1 MMTSVQENS
10 GKENNYSEEKWETC
24 TFNVIRTQ
32 LKIAKALRNREF
44 RCSFFQT
51 GKTRELL
58 PPASVVVKVCF
69 QSCCLYVHGG
79 SLYRAPA
86 HPRHV
91 QTCSTWIS
99 LYSPPPRPAPG
110 HVQTCST
117 SHCTGNL
124 TITQTNNK
132 SF

>member
-10 GKENNYSEEKWETC
+10 GKENIYSEEKWETC

-58 PPASVVVKVCF
+58 PPASVVVWYVFSRAVCM
-69 QSCCLYVHGG
+69 SMGG
-79 SLYRAPA
+79 PC
-86 HPRHV
+86 
-91 QTCSTWIS
+91 TG
-99 LYSPPPRPAPG
+99 PRPTPTPDMFKL
-110 HVQTCST
+110 VQLPTVPVT
-117 SHCTGNL
+117 LQLHKQITNL
-124 TITQTNNK
+124 FEVSEIHNVLT
-132 SF
+132 